1 VEGDPLPIS
10 PMLGRW
16 GGVMNPP
23 TNPPSSDSSIRG
35 GRGGESM
42 LCIEG
47 FRLEV
52 TVFLREEPDIRATSG
67 LFRLRLL
74 CELAVSR
81 REERA
86 EDRLSWREW
95 PLASDRCFWSEMI
108 FRYVVCLPRRP
119 CSRFVMTFRTS
130 GK

>member
-1 VEGDPLPIS
+1 
-10 PMLGRW
+10 M
-16 GGVMNPP
+16 
-23 TNPPSSDSSIRG
+23 
-35 GRGGESM
+35 
-42 LCIEG
+42 EG

-52 TVFLREEPDIRATSG
+52 MVFLREEPDIRTASG
-67 LFRLRLL
+67 LFRWRLF

-95 PLASDRCFWSEMI
+95 PLASDRCFCSEMI
-108 FRYVVCLPRRP
+108 FRYAVCLPRKP
-119 CSRFVMTFRTS
+119 CSRFVMIFRTS